1 MKTDHVWHSF
11 FNAQRDVCFCQ
22 DHSLVFANRQV
33 SLYNGGYFVLFSRS
47 AQCKFQTHLL
57 RSNSLEIMELIPKN
71 NNLSINNLKLASD
84 AKFYL
89 QYHFRPNVCGI
100 VYFTEVYQLFPK
112 MQFKS
117 LRSQA
122 EIVFFSK
129 HIFVFYSENKRLNH
143 FDS

>member
-1 MKTDHVWHSF
+1 MLNVTSASVKTI
-11 FNAQRDVCFCQ
+11 CL
-22 DHSLVFANRQV
+22 LVFANRQV

-47 AQCKFQTHLL
+47 AQCKFRTHLL
-57 RSNSLEIMELIPKN
+57 RFNSLEIMELIQKN
-71 NNLSINNLKLASD
+71 NNLNINNLKLAPD

-100 VYFTEVYQLFPK
+100 VYLTEVYRLFPK

-129 HIFVFYSENKRLNH
+129 HDFVFYSENKNLNQ